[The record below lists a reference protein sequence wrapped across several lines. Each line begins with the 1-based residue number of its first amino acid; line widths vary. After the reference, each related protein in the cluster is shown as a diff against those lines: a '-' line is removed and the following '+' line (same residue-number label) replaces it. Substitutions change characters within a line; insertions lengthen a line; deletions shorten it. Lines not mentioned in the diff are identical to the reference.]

1 MWLENPVKSRA
12 TRVTSLF
19 ITAGLDGVI
28 CEKQDTVLAVCDDM
42 KVSERLTADF
52 SIVLVTVGYRWLPAR
67 RSERLTADSSFP
79 RGARL
84 YLLGW
89 AGRHCSSGD

>member
-42 KVSERLTADF
+42 KVSERLTAD
-52 SIVLVTVGYRWLPAR
+52 
-67 RSERLTADSSFP
+67 SSFP

-89 AGRHCSSGD
+89 AGRHCSSGE